1 MSKVVAAFGWIIA
14 RYGGAMVCHRTSR
27 VRQRALRKIAF
38 SFANASRNR
47 IEVRTVFRQKPELRV
62 DGFDRSSHRG
72 ALVTRQVVQDD
83 DVAGRERWH
92 QDLLDV
98 GQKTGAVDRPIKH
111 GWRGEACHAQR
122 PEKRRGVPAAIR
134 RVVGDPGAGQ
144 PTAIAANQ
152 IGPHTTLIEKHEA
165 RGIERR
171 RRGAPGRA
179 GAADVS
185 AIVFRRV
192 YRFF

>member
-1 MSKVVAAFGWIIA
+1 MRLALMLSSGTSKNGLA
-14 RYGGAMVCHRTSR
+14 RSR
-27 VRQRALRKIAF
+27 WY
-38 SFANASRNR
+38 
-47 IEVRTVFRQKPELRV
+47 
-62 DGFDRSSHRG
+62 RSWRY
-72 ALVTRQVVQDD
+72 T
-83 DVAGRERWH
+83 ERWH
-92 QDLLDV
+92 QALLDV
-98 GQKTGAVDRPIKH
+98 GQQTGAVDRPIKH

-134 RVVGDPGAGQ
+134 RVVWDPGAGQ
-144 PTAIAANQ
+144 PAAIAANQ

-179 GAADVS
+179 GEADVS

>member
-14 RYGGAMVCHRTSR
+14 GHGGANCVPQDLPCATAGLAQDRL
-27 VRQRALRKIAF
+27 QLRK
-38 SFANASRNR
+38 
-47 IEVRTVFRQKPELRV
+47 RQLSDSGISAETRVARRRLRSL
-62 DGFDRSSHRG
+62 GQNDR
-72 ALVTRQVVQDD
+72 LPV
-83 DVAGRERWH
+83 GREGH
-92 QDLLDV
+92 QP
-98 GQKTGAVDRPIKH
+98 ARCRPRSGLKH

-144 PTAIAANQ
+144 PAAIAANQ

-179 GAADVS
+179 GEADVS

>member
-1 MSKVVAAFGWIIA
+1 MGAELRDHRRPPPGLA
-14 RYGGAMVCHRTSR
+14 RVQADVQRT
-27 VRQRALRKIAF
+27 VDAG
-38 SFANASRNR
+38 
-47 IEVRTVFRQKPELRV
+47 EVRLSESSPSATRFRRAGRGRVEVITFKPL
-62 DGFDRSSHRG
+62 SKNPG
-72 ALVTRQVVQDD
+72 ALQ
-83 DVAGRERWH
+83 RERWR
-92 QDLLDV
+92 QALLDV
-98 GQKTGAVDRPIKH
+98 GQKTGAVDRAIKH
-111 GWRGEACHAQR
+111 GRRGEACHAQR

-144 PTAIAANQ
+144 PAAIAANQ

-171 RRGAPGRA
+171 RRGAPDRA

-192 YRFF
+192 YRFFQTGSRAV

>member
-1 MSKVVAAFGWIIA
+1 
-14 RYGGAMVCHRTSR
+14 MVCHRTSR

-38 SFANASRNR
+38 SFANASSNR
-47 IEVRTVFRQKPELRV
+47 IEVRTVFRQKPELRA

-72 ALVTRQVVQDD
+72 ALVTRRVVHDD

-144 PTAIAANQ
+144 PAAIA
-152 IGPHTTLIEKHEA
+152 
-165 RGIERR
+165 
-171 RRGAPGRA
+171 GA
-179 GAADVS
+179 S
-185 AIVFRRV
+185 AINCCYPALISF
-192 YRFF
+192 